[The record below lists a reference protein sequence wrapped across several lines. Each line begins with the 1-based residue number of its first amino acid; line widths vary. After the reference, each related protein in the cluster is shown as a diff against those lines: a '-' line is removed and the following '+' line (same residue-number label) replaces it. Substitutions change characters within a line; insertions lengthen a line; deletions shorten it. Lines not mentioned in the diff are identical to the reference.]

1 MHSGKRRVFKM
12 AVVANRTG
20 KLIVE
25 PHIYVDK
32 SQSKPTVKEIES
44 YFGFDKV
51 KPIVL
56 SPADDKDEIKKGD
69 CFKDWYEDE
78 LRRFYEE

>member
-1 MHSGKRRVFKM
+1 M
-12 AVVANRTG
+12 AVVAKRVG

-32 SQSKPTVKEIES
+32 TESKSTIKEIES
-44 YFGFDKV
+44 YFGFDKI

-56 SPADDKDEIKKGD
+56 SPADDADEIEKGD
-69 CFKDWYEDE
+69 VYKDWYEDE
-78 LRRFYEE
+78 LRKLYENE